1 MGVPSLQEMFG
12 RSSQSRLF
20 SGGHGFQRTAVM
32 VCAPVANFN
41 EYEAVILKHDEVQ
54 FTDRAAIVCFNEFK
68 SPSLQPPAGN
78 MLTGKAPH

>member
-1 MGVPSLQEMFG
+1 
-12 RSSQSRLF
+12 
-20 SGGHGFQRTAVM
+20 M